1 MAGLMAN
8 STRHA
13 ESGIEPARIVF
24 RTAASARPITST
36 GTFERMWSNVSPT
49 APTNIAV
56 VTSDLNA
63 DGPSPVV
70 RTKICSSA
78 EKGLPDD
85 IARVAEIS
93 GDFGSG
99 SATGDVVASAFCGS
113 NSGSAMGALAAD
125 VFGASGLNSAIGGLA
140 ASILAASASDVAV
153 ATVAAPGFGASGSR
167 STSALEA
174 VDSA

>member
-36 GTFERMWSNVSPT
+36 GTFARMLSNVSPT
-49 APTNIAV
+49 ASTNIAV
-56 VTSDLNA
+56 VTADGNA

-85 IARVAEIS
+85 IE
-93 GDFGSG
+93 G
-99 SATGDVVASAFCGS
+99 
-113 NSGSAMGALAAD
+113 
-125 VFGASGLNSAIGGLA
+125 
-140 ASILAASASDVAV
+140 V
-153 ATVAAPGFGASGSR
+153 ATVFGASGSR
-167 STSALEA
+167 STSTFEA
-174 VDSA
+174 VDLAAG